1 MRRFDRRTVYARAMS
16 SIPAPTITPLL
27 DRKAVA
33 EILNVSLRKVDYLT
47 ATGSIKVVR
56 LGKAVRF
63 TQAAISSFV
72 EASQK

>member
-1 MRRFDRRTVYARAMS
+1 MRYFYGRTVYARAMS
-16 SIPAPTITPLL
+16 SIPAPTISPLL

-63 TQAAISSFV
+63 TQAAISSFI

>member
-1 MRRFDRRTVYARAMS
+1 MS
-16 SIPAPTITPLL
+16 NIPAPTITPLY
-27 DRKAVA
+27 DRKDLA
-33 EILNVSLRKVDYLT
+33 EILNVSLRTVDYLT